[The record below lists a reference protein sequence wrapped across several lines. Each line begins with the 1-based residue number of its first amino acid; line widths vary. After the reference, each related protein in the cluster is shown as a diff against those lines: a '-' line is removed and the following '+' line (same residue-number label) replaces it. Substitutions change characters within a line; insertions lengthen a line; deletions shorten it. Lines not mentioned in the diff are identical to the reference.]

1 MRKLNVLKSNSNSP
15 SSVRQQAAVNLR
27 TFGWIGFW
35 TQLVL
40 TVASGLVLLFAIAD
54 PNLNIN
60 VKSGL
65 GLFSAAGGILILCSS
80 IYWFFRYTRL
90 SRQLE
95 APESSLHPSRKETVR
110 TLQTGVIINLLGM
123 LLILVGVE
131 VVIGTLLGKT
141 LSVPQGAAIYRS
153 SQLIEPLDIFVV
165 QANINMIVA
174 QFVGI
179 GIPFWLATRI
189 DQH

>member
-1 MRKLNVLKSNSNSP
+1 MIDSHSNSP
-15 SSVRQQAAVNLR
+15 SLVRQQAAVSLR

-60 VKSGL
+60 LKSGL
-65 GLFSAAGGILILCSS
+65 GVFSALGGILILCFS

-95 APESSLHPSRKETVR
+95 TPESSLHPSRKETVR
-110 TLQTGVIINLLGM
+110 TLQTGVLINLAGM

-131 VVIGTLLGKT
+131 VIIGTLLGKT

>member
-1 MRKLNVLKSNSNSP
+1 MLKSHSNSP
-15 SSVRQQAAVNLR
+15 SLVRQQAAVSLR

-35 TQLVL
+35 TQLIFTAAAGV
-40 TVASGLVLLFAIAD
+40 VLLFAVAD

-60 VKSGL
+60 LKSGF
-65 GLFSAAGGILILCSS
+65 GLFSALGSILVLCLS
-80 IYWFFRYTRL
+80 IYWFFRYTRF
-90 SRQLE
+90 SKQLE
-95 APESSLHPSRKETVR
+95 ASESSLHPSRKETIR
-110 TLQTGVIINLLGM
+110 TLQTGVLINLVGM
-123 LLILVGVE
+123 LLILVGIELVM
-131 VVIGTLLGKT
+131 GSLLGKT

-179 GIPFWLATRI
+179 AIPFWLATRI
-189 DQH
+189 EQH